1 LFLVILVALYVVLMF
16 ASSRRRIVVRCFEDK
31 EFQGSKC

>member
-16 ASSRRRIVVRCFEDK
+16 ASSKRRIIVLCFEDK
-31 EFQGSKC
+31 EFQESK